1 MAEEQVQQGSKFLLL
16 AKADWHEGVLGIV
29 ASKCG
34 NIQST
39 NINFKYR

>member
-29 ASKCG
+29 ASKLWKHTVY
-34 NIQST
+34 QH
-39 NINFKYR
+39 